1 MMIGYD
7 DIKKCVVTVMALAL
21 AGTAVH
27 AQTIPVGLPV
37 LEDYYRRQQLL
48 GHVDSAISFSIR
60 PLTAQA
66 LQQHEYLHYPD
77 ESRTDAV
84 WQSGDGHGY
93 LQLLPVVWRSEEH
106 TSELQSLMRISYAV

>member
-37 LEDYYRRQQLL
+37 LEDYYRRQQPL

-77 ESRTDAV
+77 ERRTDVV
-84 WQSGDGHGY
+84 WQSGDGQIGRASCRERVCQY
-93 LQLLPVVWRSEEH
+93 G
-106 TSELQSLMRISYAV
+106 